1 MISVYHVIF
10 QDYVIKVRL
19 DFMGK
24 SPSWLVIGS
33 YNPINSGSH
42 RLSGNGDIM
51 FSVCHVVSEDHV
63 DKGSCD
69 FVGGNLS

>member
-1 MISVYHVIF
+1 M
-10 QDYVIKVRL
+10 
-19 DFMGK
+19 
-24 SPSWLVIGS
+24 GS

-42 RLSGNGDIM
+42 RHSGNADIM

-69 FVGGNLS
+69 FVDGSLS